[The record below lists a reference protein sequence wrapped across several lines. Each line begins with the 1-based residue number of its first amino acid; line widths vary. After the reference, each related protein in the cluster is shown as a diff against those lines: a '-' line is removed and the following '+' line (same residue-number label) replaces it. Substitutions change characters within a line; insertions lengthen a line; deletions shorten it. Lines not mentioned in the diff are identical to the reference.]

1 MMRRRAVASKNPDRK
16 EANTRMFPAFDYTT
30 TGATIGLAFGKGLTL
45 MVVALFALFLGKML
59 LAGLLAPVVGGFEAA
74 SSVVNVVLMAGAFCL
89 LAWVMGP
96 GQEVIAGKVYDLTGG
111 LLDQI
116 TAPFQEI
123 ARVLETAG
131 SGY

>member
-1 MMRRRAVASKNPDRK
+1 
-16 EANTRMFPAFDYTT
+16 MFPAFDYTT
-30 TGATIGLAFGKGLTL
+30 IGATIGLAFGKGLTL
-45 MVVALFALFLGKML
+45 MVVALFALFLGRML
-59 LAGLLAPVVGGFEAA
+59 LAGLLAPVVGGFETA
-74 SSVVNVVLMAGAFCL
+74 STVVNVVLMAGAFCL

-96 GQEVIAGKVYDLTGG
+96 GQEVIAGKVYGLTGG